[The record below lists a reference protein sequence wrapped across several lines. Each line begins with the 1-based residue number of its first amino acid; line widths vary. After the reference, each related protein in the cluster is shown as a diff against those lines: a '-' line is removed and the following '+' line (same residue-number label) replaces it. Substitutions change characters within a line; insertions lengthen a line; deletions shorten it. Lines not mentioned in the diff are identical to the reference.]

1 MFHVRQQIPVAIR
14 IDKGP
19 VIRDQGLRHLE
30 AMRAIVPGGGLTAS
44 LLNDLATGQR
54 VVIQVGHERGNIRV
68 NGSAAAIKDFRQ
80 RI

>member
-1 MFHVRQQIPVAIR
+1 MFHVGQQIPVAIR

-19 VIRDQGLRHLE
+19 VIRDQGLWHLE
-30 AMRAIVPGGGLTAS
+30 AMMAIVSGGGLTAS

-54 VVIQVGHERGNIRV
+54 VVIQGRHERGNIRV
-68 NGSAAAIKDFRQ
+68 NRSAAAIKDVRQ